1 MGVPFGCMHPPKAIF
16 SKKLEYF
23 SYLYRAERIRPQGDM
38 GGGNLGSQ
46 ILEVR
51 FSKDCRK
58 TPGILGVPGVPG
70 DTRCTWCTCSVP
82 GVLGNTWC
90 VYLVYL
96 ELRYTMKMVQ
106 RISKILNT
114 SKVV

>member
-1 MGVPFGCMHPPKAIF
+1 MGVHFGCMHPPKALF
-16 SKKLEYF
+16 SKFLNFSKNLEYF

-58 TPGILGVPGVPG
+58 TIIEFQEVFHLKAREFVGYKRKQAKQNP
-70 DTRCTWCTCSVP
+70 
-82 GVLGNTWC
+82 
-90 VYLVYL
+90 
-96 ELRYTMKMVQ
+96 
-106 RISKILNT
+106 
-114 SKVV
+114 